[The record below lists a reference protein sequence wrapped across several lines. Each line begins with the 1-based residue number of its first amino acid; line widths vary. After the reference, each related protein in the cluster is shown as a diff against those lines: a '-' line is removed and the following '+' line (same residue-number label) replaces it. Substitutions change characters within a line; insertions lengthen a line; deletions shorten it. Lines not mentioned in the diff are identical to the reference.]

1 VQNGSAELAGSMIMG
16 VDHRHSSSIRGRFAG
31 QQNVN
36 GLSERSDICF
46 HQDLSNF
53 PEGRI
58 AAIVPIHQATNLV
71 GSAQLTNSFFGNAER
86 AEETIDGHIS
96 SQGGIDLLDCGKRA
110 PLNCSGMKSRYFVT
124 VPIFCWRLLTPVVRR
139 AKQFMR
145 LHLMFILLP
154 TPSPIRRNFQERRS
168 TRPSITLRKVS
179 SMSNTA

>member
-1 VQNGSAELAGSMIMG
+1 
-16 VDHRHSSSIRGRFAG
+16 
-31 QQNVN
+31 
-36 GLSERSDICF
+36 
-46 HQDLSNF
+46 
-53 PEGRI
+53 
-58 AAIVPIHQATNLV
+58 
-71 GSAQLTNSFFGNAER
+71 
-86 AEETIDGHIS
+86 
-96 SQGGIDLLDCGKRA
+96 
-110 PLNCSGMKSRYFVT
+110 